1 MPKLLYYIKTPLGEF
16 ASSGQAA
23 RAHKCD
29 RSTIMNRVETNPE
42 EYQKIPKPPAV
53 KKAKPYSPVSATTW
67 PLTWS
72 QYKYLPYEVKEEIF
86 QTWCHNKGMD
96 PNAEAT
102 ADAFFDDMDL
112 VQLEESDDQE
122 QVV

>member
-16 ASSGQAA
+16 ASSGQAG

-29 RSTIMNRVETNPE
+29 RGVILKRCETDPDN
-42 EYQKIPKPPAV
+42 YQKIPKPPAPK
-53 KKAKPYSPVSATTW
+53 KKAEYTPISATTW
-67 PLTWS
+67 PLSWA
-72 QYKYLPYEVKEEIF
+72 QYKNLPYEIKEEIF
-86 QTWCHNKGMD
+86 QTWCQNKGMNPD
-96 PNAEAT
+96 AEAT

-112 VQLEESDDQE
+112 VQLEEPNDEE